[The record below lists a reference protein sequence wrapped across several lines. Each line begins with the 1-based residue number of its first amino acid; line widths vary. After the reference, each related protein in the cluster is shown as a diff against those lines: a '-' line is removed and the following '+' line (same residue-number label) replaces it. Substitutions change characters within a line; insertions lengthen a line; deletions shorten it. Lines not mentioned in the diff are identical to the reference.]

1 MVSDPESHGLWEH
14 SASPAPATSFLDGD
28 ISADVLVVGAGF
40 TGTSA
45 ALHLAEAGAK
55 VAVLEAEFIGFGGA
69 GRNVGLVNAGMWMMP
84 DAVEQGLGPVFG
96 PRLLK
101 LLGEAPSQVF
111 ELVEKHDIHCD
122 LTRTGN
128 LHCAVGNAGLR
139 EIRQR
144 ARQWL
149 ARGASVRLLDA
160 EETARKV
167 GTTAYP
173 GSLLDNRTGTLQP
186 LSYVRGLAHAAM
198 RAGAKIFTQSPA
210 VEARDDGGSWTVGT
224 DRGRVRANWIV
235 VATEAYT
242 HSVWPEIRA
251 ELVHLPYFNVAT
263 KPLGDPLS
271 RTILPD
277 RQGVGDTK
285 KVLSSFRTDRA
296 QRLIFGGVGSVSGR
310 GGAIQVAWARRAIH
324 RIFPQLQDVDF
335 DYQWGGSIGL
345 TVDNLPRFHAPG
357 RNVLSIAGY
366 NGRGIAAGTVFG
378 RLLARRILGQLDD
391 SDFPLPLTE
400 SRPVPFR
407 SLRESFYEL
416 GSRMVHFAIDRY

>member
-1 MVSDPESHGLWEH
+1 MVSDPQSHGLWEH

-28 ISADVLVVGAGF
+28 FSADVLVVGAGF

-45 ALHLAEAGAK
+45 ALHLADAGAK
-55 VAVLEAEFIGFGGA
+55 VAILEADSIGFGGS

-84 DAVEQGLGPVFG
+84 DAVERGLGPVFG

-111 ELVEKHDIHCD
+111 ELVEKHGIHCD

-128 LHCAVGNAGLR
+128 LHCAVGSAGLH
-139 EIRQR
+139 EIRER
-144 ARQWL
+144 ARQWR
-149 ARGASVRLLDA
+149 ARGAPVQLLDA

-167 GTTAYP
+167 GTTAYA

-186 LSYVRGLAHAAM
+186 LSYVRGLAHAAI

-210 VEARDDGGSWTVGT
+210 VDARDDGGSWTVRT

-263 KPLGDPLS
+263 KPLGAQLS
-271 RTILPD
+271 RKILPD

-285 KVLSSFRTDRA
+285 KVLSSFRTDRE
-296 QRLIFGGVGSVSGR
+296 QRLIFGGVGSVSGA

-324 RIFPQLQDVDF
+324 RIFPQLKDVDF
-335 DYQWGGSIGL
+335 EYQWGGSIGL

-357 RNVLSIAGY
+357 RNVLSISGY

-378 RLLARRILGQLDD
+378 RLLARRILGQIND
-391 SDFPLPLTE
+391 SDFPLPLSE
-400 SRPVPFR
+400 ARSVPFR
-407 SLRESFYEL
+407 SLRESLYEF
-416 GSRMVHFAIDRY
+416 GSRIVHFAIDRY

>member
-1 MVSDPESHGLWEH
+1 MSADPRSHGLWEH
-14 SASPAPATSFLDGD
+14 SASPAPATTVLEGD
-28 ISADVLVVGAGF
+28 VSADVLVIGAGF

-55 VAVLEAEFIGFGGA
+55 VALLEAAGIGFGGS
-69 GRNVGLVNAGMWMMP
+69 GRNVGLVNTGMWMMP
-84 DAVEQGLGPVFG
+84 DAVQEGLGPVYG

-101 LLGEAPSQVF
+101 LLGEAPGQVF
-111 ELVEKHDIHCD
+111 ELVERHGIACD
-122 LTRTGN
+122 PTRNGN
-128 LHCAVGNAGLR
+128 LHCAVGEAGLR
-139 EIRQR
+139 ELQER

-149 ARGASVRLLDA
+149 ARGAPVRLLNA

-167 GTTAYP
+167 GTTAYA
-173 GSLLDNRTGTLQP
+173 GSLLDERTGNLQP
-186 LSYVRGLAHAAM
+186 LSYVRGLASAAI
-198 RAGAKIFTQSPA
+198 RAGATVFTQSPA
-210 VEARDDGGSWTVGT
+210 IDARDDGSSWTVRT
-224 DRGRVRANWIV
+224 DRGRIHANWIV

-263 KPLGDPLS
+263 KPLGDALS

-285 KVLSSFRTDRA
+285 KVLSSFRTDGR
-296 QRLIFGGVGSVSGR
+296 QRLIFGGVGSVSGG
-310 GGAIQVAWARRAIH
+310 GGAIQVGWARRAI
-324 RIFPQLQDVDF
+324 RRLFPQLQEVEF
-335 DYQWGGSIGL
+335 EFQWGGSIGL

-357 RNVLSIAGY
+357 RNVLSISGY

-391 SDFPLPLTE
+391 GDFPLPLTE
-400 SRPVPFR
+400 VRPVPFR
-407 SLRESFYEL
+407 SLRESIYEL
-416 GSRMVHFAIDRY
+416 GSRMVHFAIDRH

>member
-1 MVSDPESHGLWEH
+1 MVFDAQSQGLWEH

-28 ISADVLVVGAGF
+28 VSADVLVVGGGF

-45 ALHLAEAGAK
+45 ALHLADAGAK
-55 VAVLEAEFIGFGGA
+55 VAVLEADSIGFGGS

-84 DAVEQGLGPVFG
+84 EAVERGLGTVFG

-111 ELVEKHDIHCD
+111 ELVEKHGIHCD
-122 LTRTGN
+122 PTRTGN
-128 LHCAVGNAGLR
+128 LHCAVGSAGLR
-139 EIRQR
+139 EIRER

-149 ARGASVRLLDA
+149 ARGAPVQLLDA

-167 GTTAYP
+167 GTTAYA
-173 GSLLDNRTGTLQP
+173 GSLLDNRTGTIQP
-186 LSYVRGLAHAAM
+186 LSYVRGLAHAAI
-198 RAGAKIFTQSPA
+198 RAGAKIFTRSPA
-210 VEARDDGGSWTVGT
+210 VDARDDGGSWMVRT

-263 KPLGDPLS
+263 KPLGAPLS
-271 RTILPD
+271 RKILPD

-285 KVLSSFRTDRA
+285 KVLSSFRTDRE
-296 QRLIFGGVGSVSGR
+296 QRLIFGGVGSVWGA

-324 RIFPQLQDVDF
+324 RIFPQLKDVDF
-335 DYQWGGSIGL
+335 EYQWGGSIGL

-357 RNVLSIAGY
+357 RNVLSISGY

-378 RLLARRILGQLDD
+378 RLLARRILGQIND

-400 SRPVPFR
+400 ARSVPFR
-407 SLRESFYEL
+407 SVRESLYEF